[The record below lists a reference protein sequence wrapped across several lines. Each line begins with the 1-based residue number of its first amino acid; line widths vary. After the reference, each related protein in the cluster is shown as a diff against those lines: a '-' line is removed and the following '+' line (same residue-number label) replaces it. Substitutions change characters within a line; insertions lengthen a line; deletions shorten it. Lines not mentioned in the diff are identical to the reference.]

1 LHCQGQLLPI
11 SQNQALF
18 SLLGTNYGGDGRTTF
33 GLPDLRGR
41 VPVGQGVG
49 PGLSPRM
56 LGEMGGRE
64 LAYLTTNNLPAH
76 THFAEFTGTGGSS
89 GEPLAVN
96 IDVNVEVD
104 VAAKVEVST
113 LDGTSATASTES
125 ECYLAAAI
133 PGPSGADQ
141 PEKIYRSAA
150 DGLGASPS
158 AMHVKTASTA
168 TATASGT
175 ITGSSGGITGG
186 SVINHNTGGS
196 LPFSLYQPCLGLNY
210 DMCIQGIFPS
220 RN

>member
-1 LHCQGQLLPI
+1 MTDE
-11 SQNQALF
+11 
-18 SLLGTNYGGDGRTTF
+18 TNFTCSKCSAACRKSGSTNCWSTDAENKPPKPGNCPTRHHEDVIKESFDLYRGDEE
-33 GLPDLRGR
+33 DA
-41 VPVGQGVG
+41 
-49 PGLSPRM
+49 RM
-56 LGEMGGRE
+56 
-64 LAYLTTNNLPAH
+64 AN
-76 THFAEFTGTGGSS
+76 
-89 GEPLAVN
+89 
-96 IDVNVEVD
+96 